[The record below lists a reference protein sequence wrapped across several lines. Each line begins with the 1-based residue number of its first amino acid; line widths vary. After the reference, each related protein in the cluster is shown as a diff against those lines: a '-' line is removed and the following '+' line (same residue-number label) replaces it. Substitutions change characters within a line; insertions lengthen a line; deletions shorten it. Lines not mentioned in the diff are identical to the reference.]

1 MTPVLAAGALPPF
14 LTQLVVLLA
23 ASVGI
28 AYLCY
33 RVRLVPIVG
42 FLLAGA
48 LIGPK
53 AMGLVSDET
62 LVAQMAEVGV
72 MLLLFSIGVE
82 FNLARLARM
91 SRAILI
97 GGGVQVGLVLVVVTG
112 ILVALGVEARAA
124 VFTAGLV
131 ALSSTAIVL
140 SLLAESSETDTPSGQ
155 TTLAILLFQ
164 DFAVIAMVLV
174 LPLLAPDVPAEA
186 GAVASSSPTLDAL
199 WLMGRALLVVALVA
213 VGARKL
219 VPAFL
224 ERIAATRRHELFLL
238 AVVAVCFGT
247 AALVAAAGVSM
258 ALGAF
263 LAGLVVSESRHSE
276 QALADILPLRT
287 VFNAVFFVS
296 VGMLLDIWYVIENPL
311 LVVAVALSVLAIK
324 TLTTGAAVAALGYP
338 VRIGAPVALGLA
350 QIGEFSFV
358 LAQAGALVGLYPA
371 GDAEGGNPAFIA
383 VTVVLMVATPFLVKA
398 GPRLGDLL
406 AATPLGRIG
415 TREPEMTG
423 EVALTD
429 HAVVLGYGPA
439 GQRLADAL
447 LEVEIPFVIVEMNPV
462 LHAEAEASSGAHHA
476 IRGDIAQRHILEHA
490 GVEGARLVVIVVSDP
505 AVALRS
511 VVLVR
516 AVSPSVLVVVRTRFF
531 SEVDLLRTAGA
542 DIVIAEELETSM
554 RLVTQTL
561 GAFLVPAPRV
571 DEIVRRQRQ
580 GDYRILRDSIQE
592 AHLMVLQ
599 ALDAQGLHTR
609 AVRVADGSEV
619 AGKTIAV
626 LDLKRRFDLHV
637 LVVQRPS
644 GAVAGPMGSEV
655 LNAGDRLILLGPP
668 PRFAEVAP
676 LFRPAE
682 AVEAG

>member
-91 SRAILI
+91 SRAILV
-97 GGGVQVGLVLVVVTG
+97 GGGLQVGLVLVAVTG

-124 VFTAGLV
+124 VFTGGLV

-140 SLLAESSETDTPSGQ
+140 SLLGESSETDTPSGQ

-174 LPLLAPDVPAEA
+174 LPLLAPPSGEGA
-186 GAVASSSPTLDAL
+186 GTATPSTLDAL

-247 AALVAAAGVSM
+247 AALVASAGVSM

-296 VGMLLDIWYVIENPL
+296 VGMLLDIWYVVENPL
-311 LVVAVALSVLAIK
+311 LVIAVALGVLAVK

-371 GDAEGGNPAFIA
+371 GDAEGGNPTFIA

-398 GPRLGDLL
+398 GPRMGDLL

-415 TREPEMTG
+415 TREPKMTG
-423 EVALTD
+423 EAALTD

-447 LEVEIPFVIVEMNPV
+447 REVEIPFVVVEMNPV
-462 LHAEAEASSGAHHA
+462 LHAEAEAVSGAHHA
-476 IRGDIAQRHILEHA
+476 IRGDAAQRHILEHA
-490 GVEGARLVVIVVSDP
+490 GVEAARLVAIVVSDP
-505 AVALRS
+505 AVALRAVS
-511 VVLVR
+511 LVR

-571 DEIVRRQRQ
+571 DEIVRGQRQ

-619 AGKTIAV
+619 AGRTIAA